1 MLNSIQHPILQW
13 IFRKLQLKILVMIT
27 EIEQLEE
34 NGIYSYADYLTWRL
48 KERLELIKGKIMKMS
63 PAPSRDHQKVSGNLH
78 GFFWNFLHGSPC
90 ELFAA
95 PFDVRLLDKRKST
108 ADKDIYT
115 VVQPDL
121 CVICD
126 STKLDDRGC
135 IGAPDLIIEI
145 LSPGNSRRE
154 MQIKFNLY
162 EEAGVKEYWM
172 VQLSEKCVLR
182 YSLVEEHFVGLQP
195 VIETDILT
203 SPLFPDL
210 RLDLKDIFVA

>member
-1 MLNSIQHPILQW
+1 
-13 IFRKLQLKILVMIT
+13 MIT

-63 PAPSRDHQKVSGNLH
+63 PAPGTYHQRVSLRLTNALSSQ
-78 GFFWNFLHGSPC
+78 FEENAC
-90 ELFAA
+90 ELFVA
-95 PFDVRLLDKRKST
+95 PFDVRLLDKRKTDS
-108 ADKDIYT
+108 DNDIYT

-121 CVICD
+121 CIICD
-126 STKLDDRGC
+126 PAKIDEKGC
-135 IGAPDLIIEI
+135 IGAPDLIIEL
-145 LSPGNSRRE
+145 LSPGNSNKE
-154 MQIKFNLY
+154 MRIKFDLY

-172 VQLSEKCVLR
+172 VNLNEKCVFR
-182 YSLVEEHFVGLQP
+182 YSLIEDRFVGLQP

-210 RLDLKDIFVA
+210 KLDLKNIFVS